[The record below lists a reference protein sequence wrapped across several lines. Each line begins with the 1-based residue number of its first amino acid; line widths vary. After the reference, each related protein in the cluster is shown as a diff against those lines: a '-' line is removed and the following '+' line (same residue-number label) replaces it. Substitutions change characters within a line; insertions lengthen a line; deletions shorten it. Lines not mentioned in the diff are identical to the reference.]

1 MKTFRTYQEEVYV
14 IQTIKLLRS
23 VVVDIDVVK
32 EAGNYEA
39 AGDLNSQVSYQLVV
53 VRAEPITRRKGV

>member
-39 AGDLNSQVSYQLVV
+39 AGDFNPQVSYQLVV
-53 VRAEPITRRKGV
+53 VRAETKTRRKGV